1 MISFEK
7 EVCSYLNIPSL
18 PKKEWDGKSSFK
30 NAVATIKLGGSR
42 LAYAVASYDEAKDD
56 APRVVK
62 SFMTEPFY
70 GIEKIFVV
78 PSYMDTDVDNMDL
91 DEQSKKAAEDL
102 KKEADELENQ
112 GADENMEVPENEY
125 CFDHIHND
133 EEAIAFIEAY
143 NRENN
148 IKGAI
153 PKKHESIIA
162 RLTVIYAESLKKSP
176 KAKENV
182 VDAAPEAENTE
193 E

>member
-70 GIEKIFVV
+70 GIDKIFVV
-78 PSYMDTDVDNMDL
+78 PSYMDTDVDKMDL

-112 GADENMEVPENEY
+112 GADETIEVPKNEY

-162 RLTVIYAESLKKSP
+162 RLTVIYAESLKKAP
-176 KAKENV
+176 KAKEDV
-182 VDAAPEAENTE
+182 VDAAPEAEKTE

>member
-70 GIEKIFVV
+70 GIDKIFVV

-102 KKEADELENQ
+102 KKEADELEKQ

-162 RLTVIYAESLKKSP
+162 RLTVIYAESLKKAP
-176 KAKENV
+176 KAKEDV
-182 VDAAPEAENTE
+182 VDAAPEAEKTE

>member
-42 LAYAVASYDEAKDD
+42 LSYAVASYDEAKDD

-70 GIEKIFVV
+70 GIDKIFVV
-78 PSYMDTDVDNMDL
+78 PSYMDTDVENMDL
-91 DEQSKKAAEDL
+91 DEQSKKAADDL

-162 RLTVIYAESLKKSP
+162 RLTVIYAESLKKAP
-176 KAKENV
+176 KAKEDV
-182 VDAAPEAENTE
+182 VDAAPEAEKTE

>member
-70 GIEKIFVV
+70 GIDKIFVV

-102 KKEADELENQ
+102 KKEADELEKQ
-112 GADENMEVPENEY
+112 GADENIEVPENEY

-162 RLTVIYAESLKKSP
+162 RLTVIYAESLKKAP
-176 KAKENV
+176 KAKDDV
-182 VDAAPEAENTE
+182 VDAAPEAEKNE

>member
-70 GIEKIFVV
+70 GIDKIFVV
-78 PSYMDTDVDNMDL
+78 PSYMDTDVDSMDL

-112 GADENMEVPENEY
+112 GADETIEVPKNEY

-162 RLTVIYAESLKKSP
+162 RLTVIYAESLKKAP
-176 KAKENV
+176 KANEDV
-182 VDAAPEAENTE
+182 VDAATEAEKTE

>member
-42 LAYAVASYDEAKDD
+42 FAYAVASYDEAKDD

-70 GIEKIFVV
+70 GIDKIFVV

-91 DEQSKKAAEDL
+91 DEQSKKAADDL
-102 KKEADELENQ
+102 KKEADELENK
-112 GADENMEVPENEY
+112 GADETMEVPENEY

-143 NRENN
+143 NMENN

-162 RLTVIYAESLKKSP
+162 RLTVIYAESLKKAP
-176 KAKENV
+176 KAKEDV
-182 VDAAPEAENTE
+182 VDAAPDAEKTE

>member
-70 GIEKIFVV
+70 GIDKIFVV

-176 KAKENV
+176 KAKEDV
-182 VDAAPEAENTE
+182 VDAAPDAEKTE

>member
-70 GIEKIFVV
+70 GIDKIFVV

-91 DEQSKKAAEDL
+91 DEQSKKAADDL

-162 RLTVIYAESLKKSP
+162 RLTVIYAESLKKAP
-176 KAKENV
+176 KSKEDV
-182 VDAAPEAENTE
+182 VDAATDAEKTE

>member
-70 GIEKIFVV
+70 GIDKIFVV
-78 PSYMDTDVDNMDL
+78 PSYMDTDVDKMDL
-91 DEQSKKAAEDL
+91 DEQSKKAADDL

-112 GADENMEVPENEY
+112 GADETMEVPENEY

-162 RLTVIYAESLKKSP
+162 RLTVIYAESLKKAP
-176 KAKENV
+176 KAKEDV
-182 VDAAPEAENTE
+182 VDAAPDSEKTE

>member
-70 GIEKIFVV
+70 GIDKIFVV

-112 GADENMEVPENEY
+112 GADETMEVPENEY

-162 RLTVIYAESLKKSP
+162 RLTVIYAESLKKAP
-176 KAKENV
+176 KAKEDV
-182 VDAAPEAENTE
+182 VDAAPEAEKTE

>member
-112 GADENMEVPENEY
+112 GAEETIEVPENEY

-162 RLTVIYAESLKKSP
+162 RLTVIYAESLKKAP
-176 KAKENV
+176 KAKEDV
-182 VDAAPEAENTE
+182 VDAAPEAEKTE

>member
-70 GIEKIFVV
+70 GIDKIFVV

-112 GADENMEVPENEY
+112 GADETMEVPENEY

-162 RLTVIYAESLKKSP
+162 RLTVIYAESLKKAP
-176 KAKENV
+176 KAKEDV
-182 VDAAPEAENTE
+182 VDAAPEAENTKE
-193 E
+193 

>member
-70 GIEKIFVV
+70 GIDKIFVV

-148 IKGAI
+148 IKGSI

-162 RLTVIYAESLKKSP
+162 RLTVIYAESLKKAP
-176 KAKENV
+176 KAKEDV
-182 VDAAPEAENTE
+182 VDAAPEAEKTE

>member
-70 GIEKIFVV
+70 GIDKIFVV

-102 KKEADELENQ
+102 KKEADELEKQ
-112 GADENMEVPENEY
+112 GAYENMEVPENEY

-162 RLTVIYAESLKKSP
+162 RLTVIYAESLKKAP
-176 KAKENV
+176 KAKEDV
-182 VDAAPEAENTE
+182 VDAAPEAEKTE
-193 E
+193 

>member
-18 PKKEWDGKSSFK
+18 PKKEWYGKSSFK
-30 NAVATIKLGGSR
+30 NAVATINLGGSR

-70 GIEKIFVV
+70 GIDKIFVV

-102 KKEADELENQ
+102 KKEADELEKQ

-162 RLTVIYAESLKKSP
+162 RLTVIYAESLKKAP
-176 KAKENV
+176 KAKEDV
-182 VDAAPEAENTE
+182 VDAAPEAEKTE

>member
-1 MISFEK
+1 MISFKK

-70 GIEKIFVV
+70 GIDKIFVV

-102 KKEADELENQ
+102 KKEADELEKQ

-176 KAKENV
+176 KAKEDV
-182 VDAAPEAENTE
+182 VDAAPEDEKTE
-193 E
+193 

>member
-1 MISFEK
+1 M
-7 EVCSYLNIPSL
+7 
-18 PKKEWDGKSSFK
+18 K
-30 NAVATIKLGGSR
+30 N
-42 LAYAVASYDEAKDD
+42 
-56 APRVVK
+56 
-62 SFMTEPFY
+62 
-70 GIEKIFVV
+70 
-78 PSYMDTDVDNMDL
+78 
-91 DEQSKKAAEDL
+91 
-102 KKEADELENQ
+102 EADELENQ
-112 GADENMEVPENEY
+112 GADETMEVPENEY

-176 KAKENV
+176 KAKEDV
-182 VDAAPEAENTE
+182 VDAAPEAEKTE

>member
-70 GIEKIFVV
+70 GIDKIFVV

-102 KKEADELENQ
+102 KKEADELEKQ
-112 GADENMEVPENEY
+112 GADETMEVPENEY

-143 NRENN
+143 NSENN

-162 RLTVIYAESLKKSP
+162 RLTVIYAESLKKAP
-176 KAKENV
+176 KAKEDV
-182 VDAAPEAENTE
+182 VDAAPDDEKTE

>member
-30 NAVATIKLGGSR
+30 NAVATIKLGCSR

-70 GIEKIFVV
+70 GIDKIFVV

-112 GADENMEVPENEY
+112 GADETMEVPENEY

-162 RLTVIYAESLKKSP
+162 RLTVIYAESLKKAP
-176 KAKENV
+176 KAKEDV
-182 VDAAPEAENTE
+182 VDAAPEAENTKE
-193 E
+193 

>member
-70 GIEKIFVV
+70 GIDKIFVV
-78 PSYMDTDVDNMDL
+78 PSYMDTDVDKMDL

-102 KKEADELENQ
+102 KKEADELEKQ
-112 GADENMEVPENEY
+112 GADETMEVPENEY

-162 RLTVIYAESLKKSP
+162 RLTVIYVESLKKAP
-176 KAKENV
+176 KAKEDV
-182 VDAAPEAENTE
+182 VDAAPEAEKTE

>member
-70 GIEKIFVV
+70 GIDKIFVI
-78 PSYMDTDVDNMDL
+78 PSYMDTDVDKMDL

-112 GADENMEVPENEY
+112 GADDNMEVPENEY

-162 RLTVIYAESLKKSP
+162 RLTVIYAESLKKAP
-176 KAKENV
+176 KAKEDV
-182 VDAAPEAENTE
+182 VDAAPEAEKTE

>member
-56 APRVVK
+56 APSVVK

-70 GIEKIFVV
+70 GINKIFVV

-162 RLTVIYAESLKKSP
+162 RLTVIYAESLKKAP
-176 KAKENV
+176 KAKEDV
-182 VDAAPEAENTE
+182 IDAAPEAEKTE
-193 E
+193 

>member
-42 LAYAVASYDEAKDD
+42 LAYAVASYDEANDD

-70 GIEKIFVV
+70 GIDKIFVV

-91 DEQSKKAAEDL
+91 DEQSKKAADDL

-112 GADENMEVPENEY
+112 GADETMEVPENEY
-125 CFDHIHND
+125 CFDYIHND

-162 RLTVIYAESLKKSP
+162 RLTVIYAESLKKAP
-176 KAKENV
+176 KAKEDV
-182 VDAAPEAENTE
+182 VDAAPEAEKTE

>member
-70 GIEKIFVV
+70 GIDKIFVV

-112 GADENMEVPENEY
+112 GADETIEVPKNEY

-162 RLTVIYAESLKKSP
+162 RLTVIYAESLKKAP
-176 KAKENV
+176 KAKEDV
-182 VDAAPEAENTE
+182 VDAAPEAEKTE

>member
-42 LAYAVASYDEAKDD
+42 LAYAVASYDEVKDD

-78 PSYMDTDVDNMDL
+78 PSYMDTDIDNMDL

-162 RLTVIYAESLKKSP
+162 RLTVIYAESLKKAP
-176 KAKENV
+176 KAKEDV
-182 VDAAPEAENTE
+182 VDAAPEAEKTE

>member
-18 PKKEWDGKSSFK
+18 PKKEWDGNSSFK

-78 PSYMDTDVDNMDL
+78 PSYMDTDVYNMDL

-112 GADENMEVPENEY
+112 GSDENMEVPENEY

-162 RLTVIYAESLKKSP
+162 RLTVIYAESLKKAP
-176 KAKENV
+176 KAKEDV
-182 VDAAPEAENTE
+182 VDAAPEAEKTE

>member
-7 EVCSYLNIPSL
+7 EVCLYLNIPSL

-30 NAVATIKLGGSR
+30 NAVATIKIGGSR

-70 GIEKIFVV
+70 GIDKIFVV
-78 PSYMDTDVDNMDL
+78 PSYMETDVDNMDL

-102 KKEADELENQ
+102 KKEAEELENQ
-112 GADENMEVPENEY
+112 GAKDTTEVPENEY

-143 NRENN
+143 NKENN

-162 RLTVIYAESLKKSP
+162 RLTVIYAESLKKAP

-182 VDAAPEAENTE
+182 VDAAPGAEKTE

>member
-18 PKKEWDGKSSFK
+18 PKKEWDGKGSFK

-70 GIEKIFVV
+70 GIDKIFVV

-102 KKEADELENQ
+102 KKEADELEKQ
-112 GADENMEVPENEY
+112 GAEETMEVPENEY

-162 RLTVIYAESLKKSP
+162 RLTVIYAESLKKAP
-176 KAKENV
+176 KAKEDV
-182 VDAAPEAENTE
+182 VDAATEDEKTE

>member
-56 APRVVK
+56 APHVVK

-70 GIEKIFVV
+70 GIDKIFVV

-102 KKEADELENQ
+102 KNEADELENQ

-133 EEAIAFIEAY
+133 DEAIAFIEAY

-176 KAKENV
+176 KAKEDV
-182 VDAAPEAENTE
+182 VDAAPESEKTE

>member
-70 GIEKIFVV
+70 GIDKIFVV

-112 GADENMEVPENEY
+112 GADETMEVPKNEY

-176 KAKENV
+176 KAKEDV
-182 VDAAPEAENTE
+182 VDAAPEAEKTE

>member
-70 GIEKIFVV
+70 GIDKIFVV

-162 RLTVIYAESLKKSP
+162 RLTVIYAESLKKAP
-176 KAKENV
+176 KAKEDV
-182 VDAAPEAENTE
+182 VDAATDDEKTE

>member
-70 GIEKIFVV
+70 GIDKIFVV

-162 RLTVIYAESLKKSP
+162 RLTVIYAESLKKAP
-176 KAKENV
+176 KAKEDV
-182 VDAAPEAENTE
+182 VDAAPESENTE

>member
-70 GIEKIFVV
+70 GIDKIFVV

-102 KKEADELENQ
+102 KKEVDELEKQ

-162 RLTVIYAESLKKSP
+162 RLTVIYAESLKKAP
-176 KAKENV
+176 KAKEDV

>member
-70 GIEKIFVV
+70 GIDKIFVV
-78 PSYMDTDVDNMDL
+78 PSYMDTDVDKMDL

-112 GADENMEVPENEY
+112 GADETMEVPENEY

-162 RLTVIYAESLKKSP
+162 RLTVIYAESLKKAP
-176 KAKENV
+176 KAKEDV
-182 VDAAPEAENTE
+182 VDAAPEAEKTE

>member
-70 GIEKIFVV
+70 GIDKIFVV

-112 GADENMEVPENEY
+112 GAEETIEVPENEY

-162 RLTVIYAESLKKSP
+162 RLTVIYAESLKKAP
-176 KAKENV
+176 KAKEDV
-182 VDAAPEAENTE
+182 VDAAPEAEKTE

>member
-42 LAYAVASYDEAKDD
+42 LAYAVASYDEAKDN

-70 GIEKIFVV
+70 GIDKVFVV
-78 PSYMDTDVDNMDL
+78 PSYMETDVDNMDL

-102 KKEADELENQ
+102 KKEAEELENQ
-112 GADENMEVPENEY
+112 GAEETTEVPENEY

-162 RLTVIYAESLKKSP
+162 RLTVIYAESLKKAP
-176 KAKENV
+176 KAKEDV
-182 VDAAPEAENTE
+182 VDAAPEAEKTE

>member
-30 NAVATIKLGGSR
+30 NAVSTIKLGGSR

-70 GIEKIFVV
+70 GIDKIFVV

-162 RLTVIYAESLKKSP
+162 RLTVIYAESLKKAP
-176 KAKENV
+176 KAKEDV
-182 VDAAPEAENTE
+182 VDAAPEAEKTE

>member
-70 GIEKIFVV
+70 GIDKIFVV

-91 DEQSKKAAEDL
+91 DEQSKKAAYEL

-112 GADENMEVPENEY
+112 GAEETIEVPENEY

-162 RLTVIYAESLKKSP
+162 RLTVIYAESLKKAP
-176 KAKENV
+176 KAKEDV
-182 VDAAPEAENTE
+182 VDAATEAEKTE

>member
-30 NAVATIKLGGSR
+30 NAVSTIKLGGSR

-162 RLTVIYAESLKKSP
+162 RLTVIYAESLKKAP
-176 KAKENV
+176 KAKVDV
-182 VDAAPEAENTE
+182 VDAATEAEKTE

>member
-70 GIEKIFVV
+70 GIDKIFVV

-112 GADENMEVPENEY
+112 GADENMEVPDNEY

-162 RLTVIYAESLKKSP
+162 RLTVIYAESLKKAP
-176 KAKENV
+176 KAKEDV
-182 VDAAPEAENTE
+182 VDAATDDEKIE